1 MLAVDASPVD
11 LHQWLVTSFV
21 GRHPQWCSVAG
32 LISVCCKL
40 ALVNS
45 GRSNEESDH
54 LTMACAQRPVHA
66 MQVSVACR
74 DLLKQMLTAEPS
86 KRISIGGIMNHPWFL
101 KDLPAGTHEMN
112 ARLQATDNVRSVHN
126 QNVPTAASSLAASM
140 CCIYVPSVAQ
150 ADLSPRE
157 PSASHPNSMLSLM

>member
-1 MLAVDASPVD
+1 
-11 LHQWLVTSFV
+11 
-21 GRHPQWCSVAG
+21 
-32 LISVCCKL
+32 
-40 ALVNS
+40 
-45 GRSNEESDH
+45 
-54 LTMACAQRPVHA
+54 

-126 QNVPTAASSLAASM
+126 QNVPTASSMPPRCAASVSPALLGLTCLQGSPVPLIQTL
-140 CCIYVPSVAQ
+140 CCRSCSIQPAQ
-150 ADLSPRE
+150 RNWLCSGALL
-157 PSASHPNSMLSLM
+157 H